1 MSASP
6 PTRVVIVGGGLS
18 GLVAA
23 WALHRE
29 ALAHGRDVTFTLLEA
44 SDRYGG
50 NLVTDRVD
58 GFLIDGGPDSW
69 VAAKPAGAALCRDL
83 GLGDALIET
92 VPANRRVYVCHDGA
106 LVPLPAGV
114 VLGVPTRVR
123 PMLRSPLLPWS
134 ARLRMLADLALP
146 SRRRTDDDVSL
157 GALVASRLGR
167 GVVEALTEPLLAGV
181 YAGNAWG
188 LSARATF
195 PQLLALAGRGGSL
208 VRRAREAAPTRHPG
222 DAPPSA
228 FVSLRDGVGSL
239 VDALVAAIPAS
250 QRHLR
255 RPVSRVLRDGA
266 RWRVEEP
273 DGTAHVADHVVLA
286 MPAWRT
292 AELVS
297 RLDDGLA
304 ATARAI
310 PYASAATA
318 FFAWRRDEVP
328 HALDATGFVVPR
340 REGLRILAATWVSS
354 KWPGRAPDGMVLM
367 RAFVG
372 GAGHDERARVQED
385 SIVHMAQTDLC
396 GVMKIRAAPR
406 LTRVYRFLDTSPQ
419 PTLGHVARVD
429 AVRSAL
435 RRHPGLH
442 VLGSAWN
449 GVGIPDVIALAR
461 RAVQD
466 MLARSPK

>member
-1 MSASP
+1 M
-6 PTRVVIVGGGLS
+6 RVVIIGGGLS

-23 WALHRE
+23 WSLHRD
-29 ALAHGRDVTFTLLEA
+29 ALARGLDVSCTLLEA

-50 NLVTDRVD
+50 NLVTERVD

-92 VPANRRVYVCHDGA
+92 IPENRRVYVCHDQR

-134 ARLRMLADLALP
+134 ARLRLLADLVLP
-146 SRRRTDDDVSL
+146 SSRPRDDESL
-157 GALVASRLGR
+157 GGLVARRLGR
-167 GVVEALTEPLLAGV
+167 GVVESLTEPLLAGV
-181 YAGNAWG
+181 YAGDAWG

-195 PQLLALAGRGGSL
+195 PQLIALAGKGGSL
-208 VRRAREAAPTRHPG
+208 VRRAREAAPSRHPN
-222 DAPPSA
+222 APAPSA

-239 VDALVAAIPAS
+239 VDALLREVPAATRHTGRRVA
-250 QRHLR
+250 
-255 RPVSRVLRDGA
+255 RVLRDGA
-266 RWRVEEP
+266 RWRVEEV
-273 DGTAHVADHVVLA
+273 DGTVHTADHVVFAL
-286 MPAWRT
+286 PAWRT
-292 AELVS
+292 AELVRDIDPS
-297 RLDDGLA
+297 LA
-304 ATARAI
+304 VTAKAI

-318 FFAWRRDEVP
+318 FFAWRRSEVP

-354 KWPGRAPDGMVLM
+354 KWPGRAPEGHVLM

-372 GAGHDERARVQED
+372 GAAHDERARASDEAITQ
-385 SIVHMAQTDLC
+385 MAATDLC

-406 LTRVYRFLDTSPQ
+406 FTRVYRFLDTSPQ
-419 PTLGHVARVD
+419 PTLGHIERVA
-429 AVRSAL
+429 AVREAL
-435 RRHPGLH
+435 SRHRGLH

-461 RAVQD
+461 RTVQD
-466 MLARSPK
+466 MLVRSVT